1 MLVMFLTKLKSFTV
15 KELEE
20 YNGRDGKPAYVAI
33 QDKVYDLSQS
43 RLWYDGYHM
52 HRHYAGKDLTKE
64 VKISPHGK
72 KVFDREKIKLI
83 GKLV

>member
-1 MLVMFLTKLKSFTV
+1 MFLSELKSFTI

-52 HRHYAGKDLTKE
+52 HRHRAGKDLSEE
-64 VKISPHGK
+64 VKMAPHGK
-72 KVFDREKIKLI
+72 KVLEREKIKLI
-83 GKLV
+83 GTLV